1 VKKSEKIDWEKTTN
15 FMGIK
20 RNIMTSNTSNQ
31 QHRTPATN
39 YGGPECPDAVW
50 EMGTPISGKNP
61 DEWRLDVNGNIIR
74 KSHRGKRRISKY
86 SWDIDHIIPQ
96 ASGGSHSIDNLQPVQ
111 SSKNRSMGK
120 SMKEKQEAMQIL
132 NNALK
137 IKAKKYESSY
147 GNAHKKH
154 PGFILKSSIGKTFW
168 VKQCPISRVPAQAT
182 ILDYNI
188 EKKWIDVFWTFENY
202 KQRLY
207 LEKSLFEAIP
217 EGRPRRHAE
226 PILGGRPRRHA

>member
-1 VKKSEKIDWEKTTN
+1 
-15 FMGIK
+15 MGIK
-20 RNIMTSNTSNQ
+20 RNIMTSKTRTQ
-31 QHRTPATN
+31 QNRTPETN
-39 YGGPECPDAVW
+39 YGRPGCPDATW
-50 EMGTPISGKNP
+50 EKATPIPGKNP
-61 DEWRLDVNGNIIR
+61 DEWRLCAMGMIIR

-120 SMKEKQEAMQIL
+120 SMKEKPEAMRIL
-132 NNALK
+132 DNALK
-137 IKAKKYESSY
+137 LKVRKYESSY

-168 VKQCPISRVPAQAT
+168 VKECRTSRVPRQAT
-182 ILDYNI
+182 ILDYNT
-188 EKKWIDVFWTFENY
+188 EKEWVDVLWTFEKE
-202 KQRLY
+202 KQRLI
-207 LEKSLFEAIP
+207 LEKDFFEPIP

-226 PILGGRPRRHA
+226 PIIGGRPRRHV